1 MVRGPLLWWALGAA
15 AWYFLK
21 RGELHAAEV
30 SRAELAAEQL
40 RASTAEA
47 RLQALQAQVEPHF
60 LFNTLAHVKWLY
72 RRDADNGRRML
83 DRLVD
88 YLHGALPQMRQS
100 TTTLEQELQLAQAY
114 LDIQQLRI
122 GGPPAVPARGPR
134 GAAPARLAP
143 PL

>member
-30 SRAELAAEQL
+30 SRAEIAAEQL

-72 RRDADNGRRML
+72 RRDPERGRHML
-83 DRLVD
+83 DRFLD
-88 YLHGALPQMRQS
+88 YLQAPLPRVGQS
-100 TTTLEQELQLAQAY
+100 APTLEQELQLPHAHLA
-114 LDIQQLRI
+114 IQQLSI
-122 GGPPAVPARGPR
+122 GD
-134 GAAPARLAP
+134 RL
-143 PL
+143 